1 MGNEMMVRFLS
12 ILPGIIGILCALIV
26 IFSLIGFE
34 PDKTGSEAP
43 IVPCADDDVGCN
55 VGMTSEDMEVPS
67 AFMLLDIKLE
77 VEWNEPDRGWIGVV
91 ESDAARDCP
100 PDSNGLTT
108 CTAEDIKD
116 FLVAGGPESDGKM
129 EFRIDPGSYRFV
141 AGGHDGAGLD
151 SMLIEVKT
159 SIHLSN
165 FVEFTLAIIS
175 ILLLAG
181 AGEMAFPI
189 RKILRRSRD

>member
-91 ESDAARDCP
+91 ESDAAQDCP

-189 RKILRRSRD
+189 RNIFRRSRD

>member
-1 MGNEMMVRFLS
+1 MMVRLLS

-26 IFSLIGFE
+26 ILSLIGFE

-43 IVPCADDDVGCN
+43 IVPCTDDDLGCN
-55 VGMTSEDMEVPS
+55 VGMTSEDMSVPS
-67 AFMLLDIKLE
+67 AFMLLDIRLE

-91 ESDAARDCP
+91 ESGAARDCP

-108 CTAEDIKD
+108 CTAEDIED
-116 FLVAGGPESDGKM
+116 FLVAGGPESGGSM
-129 EFRIDPGSYRFV
+129 EFRIDPGRYRFV

-165 FVEFTLAIIS
+165 FVELTLGIIS
-175 ILLLAG
+175 ILLLIG
-181 AGEMAFPI
+181 AGEMAFP
-189 RKILRRSRD
+189 LRNIFGRSGD

>member
-1 MGNEMMVRFLS
+1 MRAFG
-12 ILPGIIGILCALIV
+12 ALIPKL
-26 IFSLIGFE
+26 FAAFG
-34 PDKTGSEAP
+34 
-43 IVPCADDDVGCN
+43 N
-55 VGMTSEDMEVPS
+55 S
-67 AFMLLDIKLE
+67 A
-77 VEWNEPDRGWIGVV
+77 
-91 ESDAARDCP
+91 
-100 PDSNGLTT
+100 
-108 CTAEDIKD
+108 AEDIKD
-116 FLVAGGPESDGKM
+116 FLVAGGPESGGSM

-165 FVEFTLAIIS
+165 FVEFTLGAIA

-189 RKILRRSRD
+189 RNIFGRLRD